1 MTDQEVT
8 DTVAWLASHRIATP
22 GQVYQQHP

>member
-8 DTVAWLASHRIATP
+8 DTVAWLASHRTATP
-22 GQVYQQHP
+22 GQVYKQHP